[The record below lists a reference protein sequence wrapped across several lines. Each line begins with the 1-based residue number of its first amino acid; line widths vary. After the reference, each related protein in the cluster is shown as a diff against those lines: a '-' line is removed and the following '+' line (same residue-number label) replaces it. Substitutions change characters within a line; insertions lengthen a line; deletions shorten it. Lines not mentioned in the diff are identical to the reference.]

1 MFKSLIVGNW
11 KMHGTAETAVKLATQ
26 LAEDWNADTVDSA
39 VEMIVF
45 PLSCSGTGC
54 RFLASQSRA

>member
-45 PLSCSGTGC
+45 PPFVHMSSSGGRGC
-54 RFLASQSRA
+54 